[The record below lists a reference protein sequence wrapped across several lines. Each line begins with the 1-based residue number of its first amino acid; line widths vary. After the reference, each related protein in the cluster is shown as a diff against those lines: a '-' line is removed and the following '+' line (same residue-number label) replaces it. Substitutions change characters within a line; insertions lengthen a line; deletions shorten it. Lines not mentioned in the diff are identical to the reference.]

1 MVLNNL
7 IGYVASQPI
16 SVFCSVDRDK
26 NLIIDLN
33 RSHLK
38 IISSDSSKESVLH
51 TAMYL
56 TRPCS
61 YLKCPKYDESII
73 FYRSQHVKH
82 DTESP
87 AMSTILFTLKR
98 EES

>member
-1 MVLNNL
+1 MQEQIKNMVLNNL
-7 IGYVASQPI
+7 IGYDASQPI
-16 SVFCSVDRDK
+16 SVFCSVDR
-26 NLIIDLN
+26 
-33 RSHLK
+33 SHLK
-38 IISSDSSKESVLH
+38 IISSNSSKESVLH

-61 YLKCPKYDESII
+61 YLKCFKYDESII
-73 FYRSQHVKH
+73 FYRSLDVKH

-87 AMSTILFTLKR
+87 AMSTILFTLRR